1 MEDVHG
7 KVEAAETEQ
16 GISATEEDDVAIR
29 LVAAMLA
36 REIVDV
42 KPQLDFSA
50 EKGFTYPIVEHAL
63 NTKSAELIPILE
75 SLAEKAIL
83 KREFFERLLHCPRC
97 RSVNLR
103 PSMHC
108 PKCGSRDIVRG
119 RVLEHLLCKY
129 VGIEDEF
136 ASKGRYIC
144 PKCQVELR
152 AAGTDHRSMG
162 LLRKCRDCSEVFNVP
177 LLKWR
182 CLKCSALS
190 GEDEVKEVNVYAYSL
205 DETKRSW
212 LEFELQPKSQLIAFL
227 RQHGYR
233 VTRNAKVKGRSGGEH
248 SIDILASRD
257 DGVVT
262 HDIAIGVEV
271 AGSRIGLDRILDF
284 DTKTYDSGLHNKI
297 LIIIPELVEEAEK
310 FASQQRIKVLQV
322 RDLETVLASST
333 SGPGRETEKKPF
345 EFESKSQLI
354 QYLKK
359 RGYDV
364 QENAEVK
371 GRSGAIHDIDILAT
385 RDDGII
391 TYRIAIGTEVNDK
404 PVGLDKLFDFDDKA
418 YDAGILDKVF
428 IAVPGLAREA
438 GEFAK
443 QQRIRVFEAEHLEL
457 PVEESNQSQD
467 LDKAE

>member
-7 KVEAAETEQ
+7 KVEAAETEP
-16 GISATEEDDVAIR
+16 GISAIEEDDVAMK
-29 LVAAMLA
+29 LVAGMLA

-42 KPQLDFSA
+42 RPQLDFTA
-50 EKGFTYPIVEHAL
+50 EKGFTYPTVEHAL
-63 NTKSAELIPILE
+63 NARSAELIPILE
-75 SLAEKAIL
+75 SLAQRGIL
-83 KREFFERLLHCPRC
+83 KRGFFDRLLHCPRC

-108 PKCGSRDIVRG
+108 PKCGSKDIVRG
-119 RVLEHLLCKY
+119 RVLEHLLCNY
-129 VGIEDEF
+129 VGVEEEF

-152 AAGTDHRSMG
+152 APGTDHRSMG
-162 LLRKCRDCSEVFNVP
+162 LLRKCRDCGEVFNVP

-190 GEDEVKEVNVYAYSL
+190 DEDEVKEVDVYAYSL

-212 LEFELQPKSQLIAFL
+212 LEFELRPKSQLIEFL
-227 RQHGYR
+227 KQHGYR

-257 DGVVT
+257 DGVIS

-271 AGSRIGLDRILDF
+271 AGSRIGLDRIFDF
-284 DTKTYDSGLHNKI
+284 DTKAYDSGLHNKI
-297 LIIIPELVEEAEK
+297 LIIIPELVEEAER
-310 FASQQRIKVLQV
+310 FASRQRIKVLRA

-333 SGPGRETEKKPF
+333 SEPDREPEEEPF
-345 EFESKSQLI
+345 EFESRSQLI

-364 QENAEVK
+364 QENAEAK
-371 GRSGAIHDIDILAT
+371 GRSGAMHEIDILAT

-391 TYRIAIGTEVNDK
+391 TYRVAIGTEVDDK

-428 IAVPGLAREA
+428 IAVPGLAGEA
-438 GEFAK
+438 REFAK
-443 QQRIRVFEAEHLEL
+443 RQRIRVFEAKHLE
-457 PVEESNQSQD
+457 PPADESSQSEE
-467 LDKAE
+467 LDNAQ